1 MQDILKRVYDK
12 VSAVDSLEQ
21 YQATIAECIEELES
35 ERLKHVADR
44 VRVLSAVQVNR
55 FSRQATQ
62 ENFEFSRKEVLA
74 FLKKE
79 KCTDQ
84 GISEE
89 EAVKIVVMIMEHFH
103 DYCKCLYKEKIHKKC
118 SDSLKKN
125 LPCLKIENEYDVQ
138 RLMYPVIR
146 SIFTD
151 ARLEET
157 EDSGHHMVRKDIVI
171 ESQDIVVEL
180 KCSGKALTER
190 RISEEIASDIVH
202 YGNKHILFYIYD
214 KADVI
219 KNAVDFQ
226 KSYESKQVEN
236 KQIVVRI
243 WQSNDI

>member
-1 MQDILKRVYDK
+1 MDILKKVYDK
-12 VSAVDSLEQ
+12 ISAAGSLEQ
-21 YQATIAECIEELES
+21 YQVTITECLDELENKKM
-35 ERLKHVADR
+35 KHVADR
-44 VRVLSAVQVNR
+44 VRNLSAVQVNR
-55 FSRQATQ
+55 FSKTATQ
-62 ENFEFSRKEVLA
+62 ENFEFSWKEVLE
-74 FLKKE
+74 FLEKE
-79 KCTDQ
+79 KFEDQ
-84 GISEE
+84 YIAEE

-118 SDSLKKN
+118 NDSLKKN

-171 ESQDIVVEL
+171 DSQDIVVEL
-180 KCSGKALTER
+180 KCSGEAVTER
-190 RISEEIASDIVH
+190 RISEEIAADIIH
-202 YGNKHILFYIYD
+202 YGNRYILFYIYD
-214 KADVI
+214 KAGVI
-219 KNAVDFQ
+219 KKPVNFQ
-226 KSYESKQVEN
+226 RSYENKRIEN

>member
-1 MQDILKRVYDK
+1 MPDILKRVYDK
-12 VSAVDSLEQ
+12 VSAAGSLEQ
-21 YQATIAECIEELES
+21 YQTVIAECIEELES
-35 ERLKHVADR
+35 ERLKHVADS
-44 VRVLSAVQVNR
+44 VRNLSAVSVNR
-55 FSRQATQ
+55 FSRTATQ
-62 ENFEFSRKEVLA
+62 ENFESSKKEVLA

-79 KCTDQ
+79 KYADQ
-84 GISEE
+84 SISEE
-89 EAVKIVVMIMEHFH
+89 VAVKIVVMIMEHFH

-118 SDSLKKN
+118 NDFLKKN

-151 ARLEET
+151 ARPEET

-171 ESQDIVVEL
+171 DSHDIVVEL
-180 KCSGKALTER
+180 KCSGKAVTER
-190 RISEEIASDIVH
+190 KISEEIAADIVH
-202 YGNKHILFYIYD
+202 YGNKNILFYIFD
-214 KADVI
+214 KANVI

-226 KSYESKQVEN
+226 KSYESKQIEN